1 MNMPHQGTGQS
12 FRKEIFMRK
21 NKWTA
26 FLAISVLATGA
37 CFAAAAPACPPKT
50 PKMPVVDSYHGVNI
64 TDNYRWLE
72 NWGDAKVKAWS
83 EAQNA
88 CARAYLDTL
97 SGREAIQTRL
107 TELLGGATP
116 SYFNAKIVGSSYFFM
131 KYQPPKQ
138 QPVLIT
144 LDSPDNPAGARVIL
158 DPNVLDA
165 RGITAMDWYEP
176 SPDGRLVAVS
186 LSVGGS
192 EDGTLH
198 VYDTTTGKPVFETI
212 ARVQEGTGG
221 GSLAWDQDGKGFYY
235 TRYPRGKERSAS
247 DLDFYQ
253 QVYHHTLGTPE
264 DKDVYCVG
272 KTFPRIAE
280 TVLTRSDD
288 GAHVLAQVANGDG
301 GEFAFYLM
309 DSAGRWARV
318 ADFQDGVKHMEFGP
332 DGMLYLL
339 SVKNAPRGRVLS
351 MPLTDLNL
359 GRAPV
364 VVPPSE
370 AVIEQIVPATS
381 RLYVSEMVGGPF
393 RIRAFGLPKG
403 NPLGEV
409 PVLPVA
415 GVAGLHRIGKDDLLF
430 GAESYLKPGGW
441 YTYAAAGGATAPT
454 ALMETSPADFSDTD
468 VVRTTAVSSDGTSIP
483 LVIFMRKRTVLDGS
497 HPTVLYGYGGYGVS
511 EAPYFSPSRRVW
523 IEQGGVYAIASL
535 RGGGEFG
542 EEWHK
547 AGMLTHKQNVFDD
560 FFACARFLVDQ
571 KYTRSDRLAI
581 EGGSN
586 GGLLMGA
593 ELTQHPAF
601 FRAVVS
607 SVGIY
612 DMLRVE
618 LSSNGAYN
626 VTEFGTVK
634 DPVLF
639 KALFAYSPYHN
650 VQDKTPYPA
659 VLFTTGANDP
669 RVEPMQSRKMTAR
682 LQAATSSK
690 YPVLLRTSSTTGHGI
705 DTAFSERVAEETDVF
720 AFLFHELGIDLQPA
734 R

>member
-1 MNMPHQGTGQS
+1 MVLGTAACA
-12 FRKEIFMRK
+12 
-21 NKWTA
+21 TA
-26 FLAISVLATGA
+26 Q
-37 CFAAAAPACPPKT
+37 APACPPAT
-50 PKMPVVDSYHGVNI
+50 PQKPVVDTYHKTTI

-83 EAQNA
+83 EAQNS
-88 CARAYLDTL
+88 CARAYLDAL
-97 SGREAIQTRL
+97 PGREAIQTRL
-107 TELLGGATP
+107 TGLLGGASP
-116 SYFNAKIVGSSYFFM
+116 SYFNVKIAGGTTFFM
-131 KYQPPKQ
+131 KYQPPRQ
-138 QPVLIT
+138 QPALIT
-144 LDSPDNPAGARVIL
+144 LAALDNPAGARVIL
-158 DPNVLDA
+158 DPNVLDE

-192 EDGTLH
+192 EDGTLRL
-198 VYDTTTGKPVFETI
+198 YDTATGKPVYETI

-221 GSLAWDQDGKGFYY
+221 GSLAWDADGRGFYY
-235 TRYPRGKERSAS
+235 TRYPRGKERPAA

-253 QVYHHTLGTPE
+253 QVYHHVLGTPE
-264 DKDVYCVG
+264 DKDTYCVG
-272 KTFPRIAE
+272 RAFPRIAE
-280 TVLTRSDD
+280 TVLKRSDD
-288 GAHVLAQVANGDG
+288 GTHILAQVANGDG
-301 GEFAFYLM
+301 GEFAYFLLV
-309 DSAGRWARV
+309 SPGKWIRV
-318 ADFQDGVKHMEFGP
+318 ADFKDGVKHMEFGP

-351 MPLTDLNL
+351 MPLADLNL
-359 GRAPV
+359 ERALV
-364 VVPPSE
+364 VVPQSE
-370 AVIEQIVPATS
+370 AVIGQFVPAGS
-381 RLYVSEMVGGPF
+381 RLYVSEMVGGPS
-393 RIRAFGLPKG
+393 RIRAFELPKG
-403 NPLGEV
+403 KPLGEV

-415 GVAGLHRIGKDDLLF
+415 SVGGLHRIGRDDLLF

-441 YTYAAAGGATAPT
+441 YTYSADAGTSTAT

-468 VVRTTAVSSDGTSIP
+468 VVRTTAVSNDGTSIP
-483 LVIFMRKRTVLDGS
+483 LVIFMRKGALLDGS
-497 HPTVLYGYGGYGVS
+497 HPAVLYGYGGYGIS
-511 EAPYFSPSRRVW
+511 ETPYFSPSRRVW

-581 EGGSN
+581 QGGSN

-634 DPVLF
+634 DPELF
-639 KALFAYSPYHN
+639 AALLAYSPYHH
-650 VQDKTPYPA
+650 VKDKTPYPA

-669 RVEPMQSRKMTAR
+669 RVDPMQSRKMTAR
-682 LQAATSSK
+682 LQAATASN

-705 DTAFSERVAEETDVF
+705 DTAFSERMAEETDVF
-720 AFLFHELGIDLQPA
+720 AFLFHELGVAVKPVK
-734 R
+734 